1 MEGVNLHS
9 YTSTLL
15 QRDEHFSDN
24 CKKCILHGYIIM
36 NQILTRT
43 IYPYLLLL
51 MEILLWLLLSYYN
64 IIKIH
69 KINYLKYW
77 CT

>member
-51 MEILLWLLLSYYN
+51 MEILL
-64 IIKIH
+64 
-69 KINYLKYW
+69 
-77 CT
+77 